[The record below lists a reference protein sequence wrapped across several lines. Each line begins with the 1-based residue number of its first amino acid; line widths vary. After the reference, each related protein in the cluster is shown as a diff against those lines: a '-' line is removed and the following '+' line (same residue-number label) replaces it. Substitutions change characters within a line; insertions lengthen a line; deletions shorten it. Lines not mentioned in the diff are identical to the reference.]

1 MLKVTCN
8 LVSKQFLMTAL
19 TESINQIVSLTEEE
33 INAIEK
39 EYKTVE
45 ISKGQLWMEQGKI
58 CDQVAFVVSGK
69 LRNFYFDEAG
79 NEVTCYFVTPNN
91 FVSAFSSFLTNA
103 PTHENIS
110 TLEDT
115 VLRTISKKDLEAL
128 SDLIP
133 KLQIF
138 RRVIVENLFIIMEKR
153 IMMLQ
158 SQSAHERY
166 EKMIKENPEILLSV
180 PLQYTASFLGIT
192 PQHLSRLRKEM
203 QK

>member
-1 MLKVTCN
+1 
-8 LVSKQFLMTAL
+8 MTTL
-19 TESINQIVSLTEEE
+19 TEYINQIVSLTQEE
-33 INAIEK
+33 ISAIEK
-39 EYKTVE
+39 SFNTVE
-45 ISKGQLWMEQGKI
+45 VSKGQLFIAQGKV

-110 TLEDT
+110 ALEDT

-128 SDLIP
+128 CDLIP

-153 IMMLQ
+153 IMILQ

-192 PQHLSRLRKEM
+192 PQHLSRLRRVGEVIS
-203 QK
+203 